1 MEVVRL
7 ENITKQY
14 PGVLA
19 LDHANLEIYS
29 GEIHALLGENGA
41 GDRVIIRPS

>member
-1 MEVVRL
+1 MKVEVVRL

-19 LDHANLEIYS
+19 LDHANLEICS
-29 GEIHALLGENGA
+29 GEIHALLRRMGQEKQLL
-41 GDRVIIRPS
+41 

>member
-19 LDHANLEIYS
+19 LDHANLEICS
-29 GEIHALLGENGA
+29 GEIHALLGENVPRYILKA
-41 GDRVIIRPS
+41 